1 MTAPFHCASW
11 PTSRP
16 STERMDMSSSIVP
29 IGTSI
34 GASSCSSVSR
44 PARSSISEVS
54 QTWCSTMRVMRSIGV
69 TFREVGSRRLPGGW
83 KCTPDGP
90 SIWVRVG
97 C

>member
-1 MTAPFHCASW
+1 
-11 PTSRP
+11 
-16 STERMDMSSSIVP
+16 MSSSMVP

-44 PARSSISEVS
+44 VARSIISPVS
-54 QTWCSTMRVMRSIGV
+54 QTWCSIMRVIRSIGV
-69 TFREVGSRRLPGGW
+69 TFRVVGSRRLPGGW
-83 KCTPDGP
+83 KCTPLGP